1 MQWVAGVPA
10 DHAYAEL
17 ASRAIRVKFRDIDVR
32 VCGLEDLQAM
42 KHAAGRPQDL
52 RDLERLQSP

>member
-1 MQWVAGVPA
+1 MSVWNPRRTSG
-10 DHAYAEL
+10 AEL
-17 ASRAIRVKFRDIDVR
+17 ASRAIKVNFRDIEVR

-42 KHAAGRPQDL
+42 KRAAGRPQDL